1 MLLDNSDI
9 RLIFKICNG
18 YLFCAHPTGCSCVC
32 ACVCV
37 IRVCVI
43 HVCVCARACV
53 IRVCACYTC
62 VCMCV
67 LYMCVWVCARVCVI
81 RVCYTC
87 VCGCVRA
94 VQVLAAGTHGLARE
108 QLTPLAVALA
118 PPWSPAFVP
127 LHTRLRHPGLACERL
142 PVSWVPPGQSQKL
155 QRPLKPWDPASWS
168 VQLCL
173 ELCP

>member
-67 LYMCVWVCARVCVI
+67 LYMCVWVCARVC
-81 RVCYTC
+81 YTC
-87 VCGCVRA
+87 VLHMCVWVCACSAGPGRGHSRFSQGAADPISCGTGPSLVSCIRA
-94 VQVLAAGTHGLARE
+94 TPHKAQTPWFGLRKASSVLGASRPEPEAPKASE
-108 QLTPLAVALA
+108 ALG
-118 PPWSPAFVP
+118 PCLLVCPA
-127 LHTRLRHPGLACERL
+127 L
-142 PVSWVPPGQSQKL
+142 S
-155 QRPLKPWDPASWS
+155 
-168 VQLCL
+168 
-173 ELCP
+173 